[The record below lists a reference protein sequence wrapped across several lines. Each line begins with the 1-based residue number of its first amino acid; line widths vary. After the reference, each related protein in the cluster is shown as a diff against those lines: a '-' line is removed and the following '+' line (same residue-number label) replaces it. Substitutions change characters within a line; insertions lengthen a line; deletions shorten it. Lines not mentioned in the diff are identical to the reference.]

1 MKATLHL
8 ENIGGIRK
16 GQYVFDSDK
25 LNIVE
30 SANSSGKTS
39 IVKGLVGI
47 LSMPKT
53 GAYSE
58 LAFEEALKLG
68 VKTDPHN
75 PFEGFVNVHA
85 DKGTVELEFDE
96 VKEKYV
102 VQQNGE
108 LLSTPE
114 QGDERFLLAGVL
126 SNDSRVL
133 RQLRGLDNR
142 EPDDFRWAVE
152 ELSHAQRYSMISE
165 ILKTWE
171 EDFVEKQELV
181 KKSIIDLRPLNEQQS
196 VLETKLSKLDSGIRV
211 LTAKLSDTR
220 VEVEKLVKDRDNA
233 LREINRLKEAIQKKE
248 IEKTRVA
255 TTELTPKLHE
265 IEKEEAKK
273 KQLESK
279 LKQTREDIAS
289 LLEKEKR
296 KSEIEK
302 EVNKLLEQRNTL
314 DGMLNLYLM
323 AETNI
328 REKQSGK
335 LACPLC
341 KVGSVT
347 YKQITQSIAD
357 FRKQRESLN
366 SEILKLNQE
375 KQTMLIQ
382 LTKAQELEKS
392 LHTTILEQDDKIHYI
407 KRQLAIPQEAIRQIE
422 SVIDDH
428 RKRLESNQK
437 TFDAL
442 NKEIGTRADVALSRE
457 FDEKNKLRSKIH
469 EELGRLRQKISEL
482 SAIEIMGHVFEPRVA
497 EPICSEVIRI
507 LRDRIAYLEKRA
519 EEEREQAAERFN
531 ENINLLMSSL
541 NFQEFRTIRLTG
553 SPNYRIYVERYDPKK
568 RDYKSQEV
576 GTLSTSEK
584 LAISIILQVALKET
598 YIKNLPFL
606 ILDDVLED
614 FDPERRE
621 KVIDYLKEKVKK
633 EGWFIIATKLVE
645 EVGPPRVEYL

>member
-1 MKATLHL
+1 MKASLRL
-8 ENIGGIRK
+8 KNIGGIRE
-16 GQYVFDSDK
+16 GDYVFNSDT

-53 GAYSE
+53 GVYSE
-58 LAFEEALKLG
+58 LAFDEALKLG

-85 DKGTVELEFDE
+85 DKGTVELEFDG
-96 VKEKYV
+96 VNEKYV
-102 VQQNGE
+102 VQQNGD

-126 SNDSRVL
+126 SNNSRVL
-133 RQLRGLDNR
+133 RQLRGLDRR

-152 ELSHAQRYSMISE
+152 ELSHAQRYSTIAE

-181 KKSIIDLRPLNEQQS
+181 KKSLHDLQPLLEQQS
-196 VLETKLSKLDSGIRV
+196 VLETKLGKLDSETNA
-211 LTAKLSDTR
+211 LTAKLRDTR
-220 VEVEKLVKDRDNA
+220 FEVDKLVKDRDDA
-233 LREINRLKEAIQKKE
+233 LKEVNRLKEAIQRKE
-248 IEKTRVA
+248 IERTRKS

-265 IEKEEAKK
+265 IEKEEARK
-273 KQLESK
+273 KQIESK
-279 LKQTREDIAS
+279 LKQNREEIAS

-302 EVNKLLEQRNTL
+302 EVNELLERRNTL

-328 REKQSGK
+328 HEKQSGK

-347 YKQITQSIAD
+347 YKEIAQSIAD
-357 FRKQRESLN
+357 YRKQRESLN
-366 SEILKLNQE
+366 SEILRLNQE

-382 LTKAQELEKS
+382 LMKAQELEKS
-392 LHTTILEQDDKIHYI
+392 LRATIFEQDDKISHL
-407 KRQLAIPQEAIRQIE
+407 KRQLAGPQEEIRQIE
-422 SVIDDH
+422 SVIRDH
-428 RKRLESNQK
+428 LKKLETNQK
-437 TFDAL
+437 AFDAL
-442 NKEIGTRADVALSRE
+442 NKEISTRTDVALSRE

-469 EELGRLRQKISEL
+469 EELGRIRQRISEL
-482 SAIEIMGHVFEPRVA
+482 SAIEILGLVFEPKVA
-497 EPICSEVIRI
+497 APICSEVVEV
-507 LRDRIAYLEKRA
+507 LKDRIAYLEKRA
-519 EEEREQAAERFN
+519 GEEREQAAKRFN
-531 ENINLLMSSL
+531 ENVNLLMSSL
-541 NFQEFRTIRLTG
+541 NFQEFRTVRLTG
-553 SPNYRIYVERYDPKK
+553 SPNYRIYVERYDPRKK
-568 RDYKSQEV
+568 DYKSQEI

-584 LAISIILQVALKET
+584 LAISIILQIALKET
-598 YIKNLPFL
+598 YLKNLPFL
-606 ILDDVLED
+606 IIDDVLED
-614 FDPERRE
+614 FDSERRD
-621 KVIDYLKEKVKK
+621 KVIDYLKEKVEK
-633 EGWFIIATKLVE
+633 EGWFIIATRLVKE
-645 EVGPPRVEYL
+645 LGPPRVKYV

>member
-1 MKATLHL
+1 MKASLHL
-8 ENIGGIRK
+8 KNIGGIRE
-16 GQYVFDSDK
+16 GDYVFNSEK

-30 SANSSGKTS
+30 SANSLGKTS

-47 LSMPKT
+47 LSIPKT
-53 GAYSE
+53 GVYSE
-58 LAFEEALKLG
+58 LAFDEALKLG

-85 DKGTVELEFDE
+85 DKGTVELEFDGIN
-96 VKEKYV
+96 EKYV

-126 SNDSRVL
+126 SNNSRVL
-133 RQLRGLDNR
+133 RQLRGLDDR

-152 ELSHAQRYSMISE
+152 ELSHAQRYSSIAE

-181 KKSIIDLRPLNEQQS
+181 KKSIRDLHPLMEQQS
-196 VLETKLSKLDSGIRV
+196 VLEAKLSKLDAETKA

-220 VEVEKLVKDRDNA
+220 FEVNKLVKDRDDA
-233 LREINRLKEAIQKKE
+233 LREINRLKEVVQKKE
-248 IEKTRVA
+248 IEKTRIA

-265 IEKEEAKK
+265 IEREEARK

-279 LKQTREDIAS
+279 LNQAKEEIAS
-289 LLEKEKR
+289 LLAKEKR

-302 EVNKLLEQRNTL
+302 EVNGLLEQRNTL

-335 LACPLC
+335 VTCPLC
-341 KVGSVT
+341 KVGNVT
-347 YKQITQSIAD
+347 YKEITQNIAD
-357 FRKQRESLN
+357 YRKQREILN

-375 KQTMLIQ
+375 KQTMVIQ

-392 LHTTILEQDDKIHYI
+392 LHVTIMEQDDKIYSI
-407 KRQLAIPQEAIRQIE
+407 RRQLAEPQAAIRQIE
-422 SVIDDH
+422 SVIGDH
-428 RKRLESNQK
+428 RKNLDSIQK

-442 NKEIGTRADVALSRE
+442 NKELGTRTDVALSRE
-457 FDEKNKLRSKIH
+457 FEEKNKLRSKIH
-469 EELGRLRQKISEL
+469 EELGRIRQKISEL
-482 SAIEIMGHVFEPRVA
+482 SAIEILGFVFEPEVA
-497 EPICSEVIRI
+497 EHVCNEVIEV
-507 LRDRIAYLEKRA
+507 LKDRTTYLERRA
-519 EEEREQAAERFN
+519 EEEREQAAKRFN
-531 ENINLLMSSL
+531 ENVNLLMSSL
-541 NFQEFRTIRLTG
+541 NFQEFRTVRLTG
-553 SPNYRIYVERYDPKK
+553 SPNYRIYVERYDPRKK
-568 RDYKSQEV
+568 DYKSQEV

-584 LAISIILQVALKET
+584 LAISIILQIALKET
-598 YIKNLPFL
+598 YLKNVPFL
-606 ILDDVLED
+606 VIDDVLED
-614 FDPERRE
+614 FDSDRRDR
-621 KVIDYLKEKVKK
+621 VIDYLKEKVRK
-633 EGWFIIATKLVE
+633 EGWFIIATRLVKE
-645 EVGPPRVEYL
+645 LGPPRVEYL